1 MQRPPNRSA
10 PPVLFAHGTSE
21 WIRRVNEKHKQLASL
36 NLSSEQK
43 GRLEKWSE
51 IEFIHSTLALE
62 GFDLVRERIAEAIY
76 SEAQVGADYSET
88 ATLLI
93 SLRKVTALA
102 GAKGKRAELT
112 TDLLRDIHSV
122 PGAEFRKTPAASD
135 FRKTPG
141 STAGAVKLP
150 APQHLPAL
158 LESACQW
165 YTADSFVELNPIEQ
179 AALVLL
185 RLIEIQ
191 PFEEKNERTAL
202 VAASLFT
209 LRSDLPPLIIKAAM
223 NAQFL
228 LALDE
233 AARMNTKPM
242 VELLALVVAETL
254 DESIKQVPGVG

>member
-1 MQRPPNRSA
+1 MGESVRGRPDDSDPRGDVLAFCAYEGGQSSGNSHRRQVRRHHRCPRRRSQIYRPAAECWNGHKTRDSVQVMQRPPNRSA

-135 FRKTPG
+135 F
-141 STAGAVKLP
+141 
-150 APQHLPAL
+150 
-158 LESACQW
+158 
-165 YTADSFVELNPIEQ
+165 
-179 AALVLL
+179 
-185 RLIEIQ
+185 
-191 PFEEKNERTAL
+191 
-202 VAASLFT
+202 
-209 LRSDLPPLIIKAAM
+209 
-223 NAQFL
+223 
-228 LALDE
+228 
-233 AARMNTKPM
+233 
-242 VELLALVVAETL
+242 
-254 DESIKQVPGVG
+254 